1 MFAADRLARHRG
13 APQHLAANSA
23 NRFLELGHIGLALT
37 AIWETSG
44 SGVVVEIKHEGR
56 RILAALGGCCD
67 LIDLRWTSGYVV
79 VHDGV

>member
-1 MFAADRLARHRG
+1 MMFEESVGRVCDKVLWRTLVSGQPIPRSRHY
-13 APQHLAANSA
+13 
-23 NRFLELGHIGLALT
+23 GLVLT

-44 SGVVVEIKHEGR
+44 SGIVVEIKHEDR

-67 LIDLRWTSGYVV
+67 RIDLRWTSGYVV